1 MTKCIYN
8 EENLMKIV
16 KQLAVFLENKPGAL
30 LRVTEDL
37 AKNSINILAISVS
50 DTVDHAVVR
59 LVVDEPNKAL
69 HLLGE
74 AGVLVVEND
83 LLEVNVANDPGQL
96 TKICKTLEN
105 VDSNIEYAYGSAP
118 KDGNTLMYLRI
129 MDLETV
135 VEKLKSEGL

>member
-1 MTKCIYN
+1 MR
-8 EENLMKIV
+8 IV
-16 KQLAVFLENKPGAL
+16 KQLAVFLENQPGAL

-59 LVVDEPNKAL
+59 LVVDEPKKAL

-83 LLEVNVANDPGQL
+83 LVEVNVANDPGQL
-96 TKICKTLEN
+96 TRICKTLETIG
-105 VDSNIEYAYGSAP
+105 SNIEYAYGSAP
-118 KDGNTLMYLRI
+118 KDGNSLIYLRI
-129 MDLETV
+129 LEAESV
-135 VEKLKSEGL
+135 LEKLKNADF